1 MRMLPSLARVLPGCL
16 LLLTAGCM
24 VPLSKYREL
33 EAERDRLVDLL
44 DEREKDLS
52 AAQDS
57 FRKRFEDVS
66 RELDL
71 YKGQAGASKAEIDK
85 AKQELD
91 AARLKAKEFEDQV
104 KALGVGE
111 VRDGRLVLQGA
122 LLFDLGKATVTS
134 QGARVLDKIAAAF
147 KGKDVLIQIDG
158 HTDNVPVKKA
168 ATVKLYGDNMG
179 LSTSRAIAVFRHLA
193 KRGIA
198 ERNMFVRGFGPSWP
212 VGSNATAPARQK
224 NRRVEILF
232 IPSSMVPRPA
242 AK

>member
-1 MRMLPSLARVLPGCL
+1 MMVLTLPLALLVLA
-16 LLLTAGCM
+16 TGCM
-24 VPLSKYREL
+24 VPMSKYKRL
-33 EAERDRLVDLL
+33 EAERDRLNQLL
-44 DEREKDLS
+44 EEREQDLS
-52 AAQDS
+52 AAQDA

-66 RELDL
+66 RELEL
-71 YKGQAGASKAEIDK
+71 YKAQAGSSKSEADQALKDLE
-85 AKQELD
+85 
-91 AARLKAKEFEDQV
+91 AARKKAKEFEDQI

-122 LLFDLGKATVTS
+122 LLFELGKADVS
-134 QGARVLDKIAAAF
+134 AQGARVLDKIAAAF

-168 ATVKLYGDNMG
+168 GTLKLYGDNMG
-179 LSTSRAIAVFRHLA
+179 LSAHRALAVFRHLA

-212 VGSNATAPARQK
+212 VASNATPPSRAK

-232 IPSSMVPRPA
+232 IPSSMVPR
-242 AK
+242 AKAK

>member
-1 MRMLPSLARVLPGCL
+1 MRTLTSLARVLPACL
-16 LLLTAGCM
+16 VLLMAGCV
-24 VPLSKYREL
+24 VPLSKYKTL
-33 EAERDRLVDLL
+33 EAERDRLVNLL

-52 AAQDS
+52 SAQDS

-66 RELDL
+66 RELEL

-91 AARLKAKEFEDQV
+91 AARLKAKEFE
-104 KALGVGE
+104 ALGVGE

-134 QGARVLDKIAAAF
+134 KGARVLDKIAAAF

-198 ERNMFVRGFGPSWP
+198 ARNMFVRGFGPSWP